1 LVNWRTGVVLLA
13 ILVAV
18 GAYAYVSRPQAHQAA
33 QSAPFLPC
41 PTQSTVF
48 VHIEGGGRVMEM
60 RRATPTDEWLLTQPF
75 QAATDSSSTSNL
87 ASSIDS
93 VKVIDTIASPGQPS
107 QYGLDAPYETLT
119 CRVITGSSYTLSIG
133 NQSFDGSGRYASK
146 SGDGRTFV
154 ISSVEVD
161 EFDRVLAKPPVTP
174 SPSPTS

>member
-1 LVNWRTGVVLLA
+1 VVNWRTGIVLIA
-13 ILVAV
+13 ILAAV
-18 GAYAYVSRPQAHQAA
+18 GVYAYVSRPQPQQVA

-41 PTQSTVF
+41 PTQKTVY

-60 RRATPTDEWLLTQPF
+60 QRATPTDEWRLTQPF
-75 QAATDSSSTSNL
+75 QAATDSNSASNL
-87 ASSIDS
+87 TSSIDS
-93 VKVIDTIASPGQPS
+93 IKVLDTIASPGQPS
-107 QYGLDAPYETLT
+107 QYGLDAPHETLT

-146 SGDGRTFV
+146 GGDRRIFV